1 VVAGFESMRFAS
13 ITLLLGAVP
22 WGVTA
27 GADEKPSDV
36 TRENT
41 YFDGKK
47 VPPILELTPD
57 NFKTESKASKWL
69 MVKHYR
75 CGWKPKETGVPLPR

>member
-1 VVAGFESMRFAS
+1 MRLTS
-13 ITLLLGAVP
+13 IALLLGAVLR
-22 WGVTA
+22 GTTA
-27 GADEKPSDV
+27 KSDAESTDL

-69 MVKHYR
+69 LVKHYR
-75 CGWKPKETGVPLPR
+75 